1 MKLPWTTK
9 PKDEIRVR
17 IVDRPV
23 THLRADEFRADREL
37 VHLAATVLANP
48 NMQIMISVLKNEHPG
63 SEVLPS
69 SADSIQ
75 RVVWQSRSEG
85 FSICLATLE
94 SLGVPQALPERL
106 QATFGA
112 DTKE

>member
-1 MKLPWTTK
+1 MNWPWKRK
-9 PKDEIRVR
+9 PTALQVR

-37 VHLAATVLANP
+37 VHLAAAVLANP
-48 NMQIMISVLKNEHPG
+48 NVQLMINVLKNEHPG
-63 SEVLPS
+63 AEVLPAN
-69 SADSIQ
+69 ADSIQ
-75 RVVWQSRSEG
+75 RVVWQSRAEG
-85 FSICLATLE
+85 FAIGLATIE

-106 QATFGA
+106 QSTFEA